1 MPLETAKGA
10 LSVRSHPLASTV
22 GISRS
27 VSPASRERRS
37 LDVVAGQTAI
47 AEPRAEPP
55 YIIEYRLGGG
65 AELFRLLPP
74 ALRRSKDA
82 TIRLEFPMRSCE

>member
-1 MPLETAKGA
+1 MSGSGDLSTWWLAKLPLP
-10 LSVRSHPLASTV
+10 SPL
-22 GISRS
+22 
-27 VSPASRERRS
+27 
-37 LDVVAGQTAI
+37 
-47 AEPRAEPP
+47 AEPP

-74 ALRRSKDA
+74 PIPRPNGA